1 MLKRNAR
8 VFFKTDM
15 DMGRTNLVKHHIKL
29 TDPVLFKESYRRIP
43 PQMYDEVKAHIQ
55 EMLDLGAI
63 RPSNSPWASAI
74 VLVRKKD
81 GRLRFCIDLRRLNN
95 RTVKDAYSY
104 PKIESI
110 LDSLIGAQIF
120 STLDLKA
127 GYWQVE
133 MAEESKAYTAFT
145 CGPLGFYEC
154 DTMPFGA
161 TNDPATFQRLMH
173 DCLGDLNM
181 NWCIVYL
188 DDVIIFSDTKEEHL
202 KRLEA
207 VFQKLITAGLKLK
220 PSKCHFFREEIEY
233 LGHVVSGK
241 GISTNPKKVE
251 AVAYTDNSSSK
262 KVLWQLVVPKA
273 YRSRALA
280 GCHDDVGHQGRMR
293 TLSLLRE
300 RFFWPGMQTEAM
312 QHIQQCT
319 RCLRRNTPSHVAPLQ
334 PIHVTQPL
342 ELVHMDYLSLEP
354 SKGNIENVLVIT
366 DHFTRYALAYP
377 SKTQTAQATARIL
390 WDNFI
395 CHYGFPEKFISDQ
408 GRNFESDLIKD
419 LCKIAGVKK
428 LHTTPYHP
436 QGNGQCERFNST
448 LSNMLGTLSEEE
460 KSDWKSYLGCMTH
473 AYNCTKHASTTYS
486 PYYLMFGRHPRLPI
500 DVEFGL
506 PKSNSGDNSSK
517 SRYVQKLR
525 RRLNYAFQ
533 KATKVANQQANKY
546 KSSYDKSIKGP
557 QLQEKDLVLV
567 KIVAHKG
574 RHKLQDKWEP
584 EEYVVVEQPIAGTPV
599 YRVQPVTGGNIRTLH
614 RNLLLPLGVKLEPD
628 YDSDDS
634 ILEEDD
640 SSSNEVEILEDNRKK
655 VSDKGNVESKS
666 QTYLEGSK
674 HVEFD
679 SNVDIF
685 SSPEVQS
692 NITDS
697 KVRSESVVENTTV
710 DVETTSDDV
719 IPEDIS
725 LPSQFLLPNLDDSS
739 SNEETEVTEL
749 YTEVEPTINDSGKE
763 MQSINSEAE
772 SLVDTKELLE
782 FIDTMDVRDASKVT
796 ESDTQEESV
805 HDVTRQD
812 DIDPK
817 SESQFSSF
825 MSYHEGDSFSLDP
838 GTNGQDLSKSPIED
852 SAKRH
857 DSGVVNQ
864 GDINSHDSDMIAYE
878 SNITGIPSID
888 ISEPS
893 DMDSQ
898 SRDMTDDTSVNPIVN
913 VEAEP
918 VRRSARERK
927 QTQFYGNPWLYRI
940 ACNLTPREL
949 SHLLQHSLT
958 DMK

>member
-1 MLKRNAR
+1 MKEQRADPNLTVIIKLIESGQLQKRKQHGKDTPEVKSLLRIRKSLK
-8 VFFKTDM
+8 
-15 DMGRTNLVKHHIKL
+15 LVKDIL
-29 TDPVLFKESYRRIP
+29 YR
-43 PQMYDEVKAHIQ
+43 K
-55 EMLDLGAI
+55 
-63 RPSNSPWASAI
+63 
-74 VLVRKKD
+74 
-81 GRLRFCIDLRRLNN
+81 
-95 RTVKDAYSY
+95 T
-104 PKIESI
+104 
-110 LDSLIGAQIF
+110 
-120 STLDLKA
+120 
-127 GYWQVE
+127 
-133 MAEESKAYTAFT
+133 
-145 CGPLGFYEC
+145 
-154 DTMPFGA
+154 
-161 TNDPATFQRLMH
+161 
-173 DCLGDLNM
+173 
-181 NWCIVYL
+181 
-188 DDVIIFSDTKEEHL
+188 
-202 KRLEA
+202 
-207 VFQKLITAGLKLK
+207 
-220 PSKCHFFREEIEY
+220 
-233 LGHVVSGK
+233 
-241 GISTNPKKVE
+241 
-251 AVAYTDNSSSK
+251 YTDNSSSK
-262 KVLWQLVVPKA
+262 KVQWQLVVPKA
-273 YRSRALA
+273 YRSRALV

-300 RFFWPGMQTEAM
+300 RFYWPGMQTEAM
-312 QHIQQCT
+312 QHVQQCT
-319 RCLRRNTPSHVAPLQ
+319 RCLRRKTPSHVAPLQ

-408 GRNFESDLIKD
+408 GRNFESDLIKE
-419 LCKIAGVKK
+419 LCKIAAVKK

-448 LSNMLGTLSEEE
+448 LCNMLGTLSAEE

-533 KATKVANQQANKY
+533 KATKVANQQASKY

-640 SSSNEVEILEDNRKK
+640 SSSDEVEILEDNRKK
-655 VSDKGNVESKS
+655 VSDKRNVESRS
-666 QTYLEGSK
+666 QTYPKGSK
-674 HVEFD
+674 HVGFD
-679 SNVDIF
+679 SHVDIF

-697 KVRSESVVENTTV
+697 KVRSESVVEDATV

-719 IPEDIS
+719 IPADIS

-739 SNEETEVTEL
+739 SNEETEVSEL

-763 MQSINSEAE
+763 MQSINSEAD
-772 SLVDTKELLE
+772 SLVNTKELLE

-812 DIDPK
+812 DVDPK

-825 MSYHEGDSFSLDP
+825 MSYHEGESSSLDP
-838 GTNGQDLSKSPIED
+838 GTNGQELSKSPIED
-852 SAKRH
+852 STKRH
-857 DSGVVNQ
+857 DSGVVDQ

-878 SNITGIPSID
+878 SNNTSVPAID
-888 ISEPS
+888 ISDHS
-893 DMDSQ
+893 NMDSQ
-898 SRDMTDDTSVNPIVN
+898 SRDMTDDTSVNPIVD
-913 VEAEP
+913 VEIEP
-918 VRRSARERK
+918 VRRSARQRK

-940 ACNLTPREL
+940 ACNLTPWGL
-949 SHLLQHSLT
+949 TDLLQHSLT